1 MCFLGARGLNTGG
14 GTVLPYGR
22 LRSETGKDFQN
33 FGLESGMVFEGTTG
47 MHESICRFSSK

>member
-22 LRSETGKDFQN
+22 PRSETDKDFAN
-33 FGLESGMVFEGTTG
+33 FGLESVMVFEGATG
-47 MHESICRFSSK
+47 MYERFCRFSSK

>member
-22 LRSETGKDFQN
+22 PRSETDKDFAN
-33 FGLESGMVFEGTTG
+33 FGLESVMVFEGATG
-47 MHESICRFSSK
+47 MHERFCRFSSK